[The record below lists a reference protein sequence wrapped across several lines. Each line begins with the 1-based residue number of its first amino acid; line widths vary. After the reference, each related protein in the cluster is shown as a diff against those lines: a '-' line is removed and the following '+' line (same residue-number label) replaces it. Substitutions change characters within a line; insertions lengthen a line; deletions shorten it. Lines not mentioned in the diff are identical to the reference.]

1 MLALKSGGEEDPE
14 LARSRAIRA
23 CMPVRGFSAEPAPP
37 RPPPPP
43 PSLDAVDAAAVSA
56 LGEAPGVDA
65 EASSPPHSMPPS
77 SSSSLL
83 LSCRR
88 KDAGR
93 DMLRA
98 LSLEDFAERK
108 LASLLALALVPLAL
122 TAGALAG
129 ALAGATAG
137 VRLMTVALVVAGAE
151 ISAAGFAAGTGEG
164 AGLAPPPPPSPHSS
178 SSLLSCFRKEACRDT
193 PAGEEEAGGGGGGEE
208 EEAEEEA
215 EEGEEEGE
223 EEEEGAAEEAE
234 EEAAEEAAEE
244 ILELKG
250 AAALLCGT
258 DAFSATRSLM
268 AAPGVG
274 GPAARGFIRPGTFLA
289 RGGAFFAA
297 FFSNIFMRS
306 RTLILGRGGEGKDI
320 NNISDDGFIQYC
332 TTGLDR
338 QRKRRTL
345 FSKTAIKK
353 FCGLSKELL

>member
-129 ALAGATAG
+129 ALAGACSNPLDVIKT
-137 VRLMTVALVVAGAE
+137 RLQTQV
-151 ISAAGFAAGTGEG
+151 
-164 AGLAPPPPPSPHSS
+164 
-178 SSLLSCFRKEACRDT
+178 LLPFVYLKMFRLKHTITRLKCLKNEFGMFRVHVLT
-193 PAGEEEAGGGGGGEE
+193 KMHFY
-208 EEAEEEA
+208 
-215 EEGEEEGE
+215 
-223 EEEEGAAEEAE
+223 
-234 EEAAEEAAEE
+234 
-244 ILELKG
+244 EL
-250 AAALLCGT
+250 
-258 DAFSATRSLM
+258 
-268 AAPGVG
+268 
-274 GPAARGFIRPGTFLA
+274 
-289 RGGAFFAA
+289 
-297 FFSNIFMRS
+297 SN
-306 RTLILGRGGEGKDI
+306 
-320 NNISDDGFIQYC
+320 
-332 TTGLDR
+332 
-338 QRKRRTL
+338 
-345 FSKTAIKK
+345 
-353 FCGLSKELL
+353 